1 VILPDTNSVMARS
14 LSCLDAPQVSLS
26 LGDLLLQPAA
36 LLRIERVNAGD
47 DQVGVLDYPLHLAPY
62 QFLQPFRPDVG
73 LKTPPPL
80 TVGLDPESG
89 VVHVVVLAGLREVP
103 EPAQPATHV
112 LQLRLDGLQ
121 SPSLFAYQ
129 AVRLSGNDF
138 RRIGDG

>member
-1 VILPDTNSVMARS
+1 MPATIRS
-14 LSCLDAPQVSLS
+14 GFWITRFTSLHIS
-26 LGDLLLQPAA
+26 SSNRSA
-36 LLRIERVNAGD
+36 
-47 DQVGVLDYPLHLAPY
+47 
-62 QFLQPFRPDVG
+62 PDVG